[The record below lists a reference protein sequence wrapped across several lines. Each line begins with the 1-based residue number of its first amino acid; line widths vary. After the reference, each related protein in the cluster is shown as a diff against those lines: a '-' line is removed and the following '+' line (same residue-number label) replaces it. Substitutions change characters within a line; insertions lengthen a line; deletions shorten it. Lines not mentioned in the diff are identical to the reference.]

1 MKYEPTNI
9 ISRIEWCRL
18 QQQLHS
24 ITKDERAGWRAE
36 EAGLVDALGCR
47 DRIAFMREEYRSQ
60 FIRYQCGLEDGRAL
74 LRISA
79 LTSCGRMPVEGVDQT
94 PRTASAWVN
103 RRPSQ
108 APAPVHV
115 GESRR

>member
-1 MKYEPTNI
+1 MKYELTNI
-9 ISRIEWCRL
+9 ISRIAWCRL

-47 DRIAFMREEYRSQ
+47 DRIAFMRGEHRSQ

-74 LRISA
+74 LRFSTLFPSGMTRTEGLGSA
-79 LTSCGRMPVEGVDQT
+79 RSTTPVRVD
-94 PRTASAWVN
+94 

-108 APAPVHV
+108 APPPVYV
-115 GESRR
+115 ESRR

>member
-1 MKYEPTNI
+1 MTYESTQI

-24 ITKDERAGWRAE
+24 VTRDERAGWRAE

-47 DRIAFMREEYRSQ
+47 DRVAFMRGEHQAQ
-60 FIRYQCGLEDGRAL
+60 FIRYQRGLEDGQAL
-74 LRISA
+74 LRLSMSTPSA
-79 LTSCGRMPVEGVDQT
+79 MTGMEGWSPAPLMT
-94 PRTASAWVN
+94 PALVN

-108 APAPVHV
+108 VPSLVPM
-115 GESRR
+115 ESRR